1 MVRDEFEK
9 VQWAI
14 NAMAL
19 LCLLIALWN
28 G

>member
-14 NAMAL
+14 NAIAL